1 MPLLAGRIQRNP
13 ATFSPRLPS
22 QVWKGAPRQIKATE
36 ATLSKKYNSEVTAS
50 GCDLENSQNVSMVK
64 RVLKIYAESATLS
77 TRDVCPTPYTVLER
91 YCIILLGIRKRKMPR
106 GGYRKLVEQ

>member
-1 MPLLAGRIQRNP
+1 MCRIQRNP

-36 ATLSKKYNSEVTAS
+36 AALSKKYNSEVIAS
-50 GCDLENSQNVSMVK
+50 GCALENSQNVIMLK

-77 TRDVCPTPYTVLER
+77 ARDACPTPLPV
-91 YCIILLGIRKRKMPR
+91 KQAKMLKI
-106 GGYRKLVEQ
+106 GGHFQFGGLVA